1 MKKRLFLIAL
11 VLVFALALTACDTV
25 KGFLCK
31 HENVNEGNCVTDK
44 TCADC
49 GEVLSAAPGHSWQ
62 DATCEAPKSC
72 AACGLTEGEAL
83 GHAWVD
89 ATTEAPKTCENC
101 GATEGERIVTD
112 ERFTTAATID
122 YQGSWVAEFNMSGEM
137 MELPGFDSGID
148 CYLHLNLGN
157 DGTASLSI
165 EAADV
170 AAMEADITE
179 YLVQVLYEEMAASG
193 LSKEDTDALFLES
206 YGMSLQEYAEYVVKE
221 MNMASLFEQMRIDMV
236 YYVENGNLYMAEAW
250 ESDMGDPSPVRLD
263 GGNLILEEDLSVMG
277 IEEDQL
283 VFTPVAE

>member
-1 MKKRLFLIAL
+1 
-11 VLVFALALTACDTV
+11 
-25 KGFLCK
+25 
-31 HENVNEGNCVTDK
+31 
-44 TCADC
+44 
-49 GEVLSAAPGHSWQ
+49 
-62 DATCEAPKSC
+62 
-72 AACGLTEGEAL
+72 
-83 GHAWVD
+83 
-89 ATTEAPKTCENC
+89 
-101 GATEGERIVTD
+101 
-112 ERFTTAATID
+112 
-122 YQGSWVAEFNMSGEM
+122 MSGEM

>member
-11 VLVFALALTACDTV
+11 VLVFAMALTACDTV
-25 KGFLCK
+25 NGFLCK

-49 GEVLSAAPGHSWQ
+49 GKVLSAGTGHYWLY
-62 DATCEAPKSC
+62 ATCEAPRTC
-72 AACGLTEGEAL
+72 TFCGKTEGEAL

-89 ATTEAPKTCENC
+89 ATTDAPKTCEIC
-101 GATEGERIVTD
+101 GATEGDRVITD

-122 YQGSWVAEFNMSGEM
+122 YQGSWVVAFNMSGEM
-137 MELPGFDSGID
+137 MGLTGFDSGID
-148 CYLHLNLGN
+148 CYLYLDLRN

-165 EAADV
+165 GAADV
-170 AAMEADITE
+170 AAMEADITD
-179 YLVQVLYEEMAASG
+179 YLVVALYDELAGAG
-193 LSKEDTDALFLES
+193 LGKEDAEAAFQEA
-206 YGMSLQEYAEYVVKE
+206 YGMSLQEYAEYAVKE

-250 ESDMGDPSPVRLD
+250 ETDMGDPSPVRLE
-263 GGNLILEEDLSVMG
+263 GENLILEEDLSVMG

-283 VFTPVAE
+283 VFTRVEE